1 MEEDMSER
9 EKQDAKKRA
18 NARLSALRQTVAEQ
32 LSDRPLIGL
41 VYVEELNSILHN
53 LKESAGVN
61 LDEFAVPGGYLRKS
75 DGGEEGIEP
84 PILLAKINAALD
96 YISTL

>member
-1 MEEDMSER
+1 MEEIMQEK

-18 NARLSALRQTVAEQ
+18 NARLSALRKTVAEQ
-32 LSDRPLIGL
+32 LSDRLLIGL

-53 LKESAGVN
+53 LRESTGVN
-61 LDEFAVPGGYLRKS
+61 LDEFAVPDTYFRKS
-75 DGGEEGIEP
+75 ESGEEGIEP
-84 PILLAKINAALD
+84 PILLAKINAALE